1 MYARTQKYRR
11 GAVLVTVAIR
21 LPVLIGVIALN
32 SGGGR
37 MCDERRRAR
46 AAADAAR
53 AAGADLYTNYWT
65 NHGADPTESPRAAAA
80 AAEQVALANGPPV
93 PAVTAN
99 IPRLP
104 EPTRGT
110 PPRVAD
116 VRAVE

>member
-21 LPVLIGVIALN
+21 LPVLIGVIALHP
-32 SGGGR
+32 GGRR

-46 AAADAAR
+46 AAADASAR

-65 NHGADPTESPRAAAA
+65 NHGTDPTESPRAA
-80 AAEQVALANGPPV
+80 AAEQVALANGDPV

-99 IPRLP
+99 IP
-104 EPTRGT
+104 PTSGT
-110 PPRVAD
+110 YSGHPAPRRR
-116 VRAVE
+116 RARR